1 MVKKIK
7 NEASNLASSRASPR
21 SEKIKFKSGADAQQE
36 FVRQLREMFG
46 NHLQVEPNITITTD
60 KETNAFS
67 DFAKHLEKKINKKKL
82 N

>member
-7 NEASNLASSRASPR
+7 NEATDVASSRSSSR
-21 SEKIKFKSGADAQQE
+21 SSSDIKTAKELQQE

-46 NHLQVEPNITITTD
+46 NHLQIQVEPNITITKD
-60 KETNAFS
+60 KEVNWLS
-67 DFAKHLEKKINKKKL
+67 DFKKRDKKKL

>member
-7 NEASNLASSRASPR
+7 NEATDVASPR
-21 SEKIKFKSGADAQQE
+21 SSSRSSSDIKTAKELQQE

-60 KETNAFS
+60 KEINRFS
-67 DFAKHLEKKINKKKL
+67 DFKKPDKKKVKL
-82 N
+82 M

>member
-21 SEKIKFKSGADAQQE
+21 SEKIKSGADAQQE

-46 NHLQVEPNITITTD
+46 NHLQIQVEPNITITKD
-60 KETNAFS
+60 KEVNWLS
-67 DFAKHLEKKINKKKL
+67 DFKKRDKKKL

>member
-7 NEASNLASSRASPR
+7 NEASNLASSRASSR
-21 SEKIKFKSGADAQQE
+21 SGSDNKTANELQQE

-46 NHLQVEPNITITTD
+46 NHLQVQVEPNITITKD
-60 KETNAFS
+60 KEVNWLS
-67 DFAKHLEKKINKKKL
+67 DFKKRDKKKL

>member
-7 NEASNLASSRASPR
+7 NEATDVASPR
-21 SEKIKFKSGADAQQE
+21 SSSRSSSDIKTAKELQQE

-46 NHLQVEPNITITTD
+46 NHLQVQVEPNITITKD
-60 KETNAFS
+60 KEVNWLS
-67 DFAKHLEKKINKKKL
+67 DFKKRDKKKL